1 MTNRAATSRLYV
13 ALASLLTAAL
23 TLVASAVRLIAS
35 SLTWAAVRIEAASAR
50 APRATTFVAGPAPR
64 AATPPA
70 TRPAAAS
77 VIVQA
82 PVAPPSGAQA
92 QAERLA
98 SALTGL
104 GFKSPDVRKF
114 VAGLGARVAHETIE
128 NLIKLGLVELST
140 SCNISRSLA
149 S

>member
-23 TLVASAVRLIAS
+23 TLVASAVRLVAS

-50 APRATTFVAGPAPR
+50 APRAAI
-64 AATPPA
+64 PPA
-70 TRPAAAS
+70 MRPAAAS

-114 VAGLGARVAHETIE
+114 VSGLDGDRLGMPLEGLIKDGLRALASTARV
-128 NLIKLGLVELST
+128 S
-140 SCNISRSLA
+140 
-149 S
+149 